1 MAIWLSQWCIGKNW
15 NNGTCR
21 LPRSVASLLSS
32 AQPQPQPLRLLLFRT
47 TSSSR
52 IERNLNHIHRQHTHT
67 HNTWARQ
74 KRLLRVHSMCIGPY
88 IGVLL
93 KCIKSICRTPISL
106 SSRQTHF
113 WYMKTWRKHTKTTSE
128 VATATGLCQWFYQYI
143 YMRIGFMCVCVISVR
158 ASLRLHKQS
167 DQHWIEL
174 CMANLYVAYLYLYV
188 VDKVKNANGEF

>member
-32 AQPQPQPLRLLLFRT
+32 AQPQPLRLLLFRT

-52 IERNLNHIHRQHTHT
+52 NERNLNHIHRQHT

-113 WYMKTWRKHTKTTSE
+113 WYMKTWRKHTKTSSE
-128 VATATGLCQWFYQYI
+128 VATATGLCQWFHQYI
-143 YMRIGFMCVCVISVR
+143 YMRIGFMCVCNFST
-158 ASLRLHKQS
+158 SLTQITQTKRPTLN
-167 DQHWIEL
+167 WI
-174 CMANLYVAYLYLYV
+174 VH
-188 VDKVKNANGEF
+188 GEFVCSIFIFICSR